1 MVPRIICRA
10 PICAGW
16 KLFAVGRPVGYAQ
29 ALALVPYLPEAI
41 VRTLAAPLLILL
53 AAGLAAAAEPE
64 GYHLLKTIP
73 VPGDGGWDYLT
84 VDDAARRVYV
94 SHGNQVDVLDAD
106 SGEVKGTIE
115 DTKGVHGIALAPDL
129 GRGFTSNGQADTVT
143 IFDLKTLK
151 NLGEVKTG
159 KNPDSIIFDPS
170 YKRVFAFN
178 GRGKSATVIDAA
190 EGKVAGTIELDGRP
204 EFAAADGAG
213 NVFVNLEDKST
224 LLKIDAQK
232 LKVLERWPLAPGEEP
247 TGLSMDTK
255 NKRLFVGCHNK
266 LLVVVNAEDGKV
278 VAKQPIGERV
288 DATAFDPETGL
299 IFSSCGDGTVTVV
312 HQDGADKYTLV
323 ETVKTKVGSRTM
335 ALDRKTHKLF
345 LPSADFK
352 PNPGGRP
359 MRVPKTFA
367 VLVFGK

>member
-1 MVPRIICRA
+1 VLRGWLHLVSFVVTLVAGPLLVTRAHTSGARAALTVYVVSLAALFGVSAAFHRIRWS
-10 PICAGW
+10 P
-16 KLFAVGRPVGYAQ
+16 VGR
-29 ALALVPYLPEAI
+29 
-41 VRTLAAPLLILL
+41 
-53 AAGLAAAAEPE
+53 
-64 GYHLLKTIP
+64 
-73 VPGDGGWDYLT
+73 
-84 VDDAARRVYV
+84 RRMRR
-94 SHGNQVDVLDAD
+94 AD
-106 SGEVKGTIE
+106 
-115 DTKGVHGIALAPDL
+115 HA
-129 GRGFTSNGQADTVT
+129 T
-143 IFDLKTLK
+143 IF
-151 NLGEVKTG
+151 VA
-159 KNPDSIIFDPS
+159 I
-170 YKRVFAFN
+170 
-178 GRGKSATVIDAA
+178 
-190 EGKVAGTIELDGRP
+190 AGTYT
-204 EFAAADGAG
+204 AVASQADGAG